1 VAHPLT
7 MLMQMTGMHLDLL
20 PAPSSCLEGP
30 QQRQVSP
37 RLQLPVDRPPSL
49 LCANAHWRTSLQRKS
64 RVATLNVAA
73 AGEDAQESDE
83 DKNSSEDDEPQ
94 SNVASQQVDS
104 ASQEVDWSAA
114 RAEQSDEDA

>member
-20 PAPSSCLEGP
+20 PAPSSCLEVP

-83 DKNSSEDDEPQ
+83 DKTHQKMMSHRAMWHHNRSTVHLKKLTGVQLVQSSQ
-94 SNVASQQVDS
+94 I
-104 ASQEVDWSAA
+104 
-114 RAEQSDEDA
+114 EDA